1 MKSIFILVMI
11 YITSCTP
18 QKKMATGTYTIK
30 SVNGS
35 IVTFKEVRGKYDMQ
49 TDTLK
54 VNQQIKMNVIRL
66 RH

>member
-1 MKSIFILVMI
+1 
-11 YITSCTP
+11 
-18 QKKMATGTYTIK
+18 MATGTYTIK